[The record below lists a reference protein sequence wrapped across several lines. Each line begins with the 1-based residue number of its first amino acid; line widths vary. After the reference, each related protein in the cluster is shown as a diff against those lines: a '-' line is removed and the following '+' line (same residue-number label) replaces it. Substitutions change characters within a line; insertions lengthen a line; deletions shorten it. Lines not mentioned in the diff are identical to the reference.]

1 VVGVYSVEE
10 ADGVHF
16 ITMQLVEGDS
26 LDRIIPA
33 NGLPVDQILKITA
46 ALADALAAAH
56 EKAIVHR
63 DLKPANVMV
72 TVVVENVFTTNMA
85 EFLNVASYRSTV
97 YTKRLP
103 TGTWLAVK
111 GLALPEFMIEIELE
125 AHKVRP

>member
-1 VVGVYSVEE
+1 MVGVYSVEE